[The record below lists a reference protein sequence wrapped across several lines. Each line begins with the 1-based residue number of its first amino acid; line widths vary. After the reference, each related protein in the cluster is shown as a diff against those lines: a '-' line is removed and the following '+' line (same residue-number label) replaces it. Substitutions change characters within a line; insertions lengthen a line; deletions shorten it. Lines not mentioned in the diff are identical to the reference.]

1 MQVNDYSN
9 SPQFG
14 MALRLENLC
23 KNGKSQ
29 VSKCFPANHHYTEL
43 RKSSIPQVD
52 NPYDVVV
59 SLLKDGSRKI
69 VAKVL
74 KPAGQNN
81 ASQEVLAT
89 IYPRKSLL
97 SRADENMSVIK
108 RACGK
113 ANGFNS
119 VV

>member
-1 MQVNDYSN
+1 MQVNNNSN

-23 KNGKSQ
+23 KDGKSQ
-29 VSKCFPANHHYTEL
+29 VSKCFPANHHYLDL
-43 RKSSIPQVD
+43 RRTSISQVD

-69 VAKVL
+69 MAKIV
-74 KPAGQNN
+74 KPSANDNGTV
-81 ASQEVLAT
+81 EVLAT
-89 IYPRKSLL
+89 IYPRKSFL

-108 RACGK
+108 RACEK
-113 ANGFNS
+113 ANSFNAIG
-119 VV
+119 